1 MGLPGR
7 IMAIWG
13 CSALAALV
21 VLRMPS
27 ASATPR
33 DLASLSFDVIQCPQ
47 GRSEAPRLFV
57 AAASEYPKLQYVEVD
72 ASVQRA
78 ADGYFILATNIRQG
92 NYFYRVESE
101 HCSNY
106 TQDAVL
112 NGHSRTLSMA
122 LFPRTG
128 SIVYSKLFGIENA
141 VAGTL
146 AVRPDVGWIVA
157 GDGSKRVLD
166 LQDGAFYIPR
176 VYPGKYSLRFELHG
190 GWQSEIDV
198 NLSSIS
204 STQLIELD
212 IDLSTLRQNLGNI
225 LATGGT
231 LKECGYCY

>member
-1 MGLPGR
+1 
-7 IMAIWG
+7 
-13 CSALAALV
+13 
-21 VLRMPS
+21 
-27 ASATPR
+27 
-33 DLASLSFDVIQCPQ
+33 
-47 GRSEAPRLFV
+47 
-57 AAASEYPKLQYVEVD
+57 
-72 ASVQRA
+72 
-78 ADGYFILATNIRQG
+78 
-92 NYFYRVESE
+92 
-101 HCSNY
+101 
-106 TQDAVL
+106 
-112 NGHSRTLSMA
+112 MA